1 MTDIKQT
8 LETAFDGEP
17 PLTLDVP
24 KIVKAGKRRVTVRR
38 AATGVAVLATVTAVC
53 VPAMLGSSG
62 GSSGGST
69 GSVEVAASPPSTTL
83 TTTTAPPAS
92 STANVPPQD
101 TVTTKPGAEVPS
113 MPRPEPPRPV
123 TEERARQLTALLASS
138 GAIPADAQAKPIPR
152 DPLPPWEFQ
161 ASGNEYRVVTDVT
174 TPAGKGMVLIYLSPG
189 AAPTCDP
196 GCEVVRQP
204 DGREVFV
211 STSEFNGIRL
221 LLVDVA
227 IPGGRVHVQV
237 SNSSDKTVGNGER
250 PLTAEQAVKLAAI
263 PGLTF

>member
-24 KIVKAGKRRVTVRR
+24 KIMKAGKRRVTVRR

-62 GSSGGST
+62 GR

-83 TTTTAPPAS
+83 TTTAAPPTS
-92 STANVPPQD
+92 SAANEPPQH
-101 TVTTKPGAEVPS
+101 TVTTKPGATGVPES
-113 MPRPEPPRPV
+113 AAQPEPPRPV
-123 TEERARQLTALLASS
+123 TDERARQLTALLAAS
-138 GAIPADAQAKPIPR
+138 GALPEGAQVGPIAG
-152 DPLPPWEFQ
+152 DPMTPWTFA
-161 ASGNEYRVVTDVT
+161 ASGNQYKSVTDVT
-174 TPAGKGMVLIYLSPG
+174 TAAGKGMVLIYLIPG
-189 AAPTCDP
+189 AEPKCEP

-211 STSEFNGIRL
+211 STSEWNGIKL

-227 IPGGRVHVQV
+227 VPGGRVHVQV
-237 SNSSDKTVGNGER
+237 SNSSDKTVGNGNR
-250 PLTAEQAVKLAAI
+250 PLTDEQAVKLAAI